1 MFGLMVLIAFGM
13 YLLISVL
20 VVRGAI
26 GYARKHG
33 KSAKRWGWGAAL
45 GMYLLVFWDWIPTV
59 VTHKYY
65 CSTEAGFWV
74 YKRVDQWKAEN
85 PGILE
90 TLVSNKG
97 QVQRNV
103 GDNDNFTTTFF
114 MNQRFLLIGKH
125 HGPFLFNRWRKE
137 TEIVDG
143 KTKEVLAREIDFYTS
158 HEKPQ
163 AGWNGWKMWLY
174 SERCSSYAHRD
185 SGDLSPIAQELGG
198 KEID

>member
-1 MFGLMVLIAFGM
+1 MFGLIVLFAFGL
-13 YLLISVL
+13 YLLIFVL

-26 GYARKHG
+26 SYARKKG
-33 KSAKRWGWGAAL
+33 KSTERWGWGAAL

-59 VTHKYY
+59 VIHKYY

-74 YKRVDQWKAEN
+74 YKTVDQWKAEN
-85 PGILE
+85 PGVLE

-97 QVQRNV
+97 QVRDYV
-103 GDNDNFTTTFF
+103 EDGDSYIRTGY
-114 MNQRFLLIGKH
+114 MNQRFVYVSKRDGRL
-125 HGPFLFNRWRKE
+125 LFNRWRKE

-163 AGWNGWKMWLY
+163 AGWNGWKLWLY
-174 SERCSSYAHRD
+174 KERCSTYTHRD
-185 SGDLSPIAQELGG
+185 SGGISPIANELEGN
-198 KEID
+198 